1 MAELGTTR
9 LTYSELAKRLGPDG
23 KIAEAVNIL
32 AQTNEMIDDMV
43 VTEGNLPNGHQIA
56 IKTAITTPVLRMY
69 NQGVSPT
76 TGKSGQIVEP
86 MAMLEDRSEADKDL
100 AELNGNVGQFRMD
113 EAETHLEG
121 MNQRFQE
128 SFIYGS
134 AATPGDIIGFAPRY
148 SDLSGGNAD
157 NILDGGGTGS
167 DNLSIFLVGWH
178 KKYCHAFH
186 PKGAKV
192 GLLHE
197 DLGII
202 DAFDADNKRFRAYSD
217 WFQWKFGLAVGD
229 WRYVV
234 RIANIDVS
242 NLVNESSAANL
253 IKLMSKSIDRIP
265 SRSASLSFY
274 CNATVTSMLRIQGLN
289 NSTSAVEVQRALD
302 QFGRVGSIS
311 FLGIPV
317 KRVDQMLNTEERV
330 V

>member
-1 MAELGTTR
+1 MAELGIGR
-9 LTYSELAKRLGPDG
+9 STYSELVKKFDPDG
-23 KIAEAVNIL
+23 KIADAVNIL
-32 AQTNEMIDDMV
+32 AQTNEMLDDMIV
-43 VTEGNLPNGHQIA
+43 KEGNLPNGHQITV
-56 IKTAITTPVLRMY
+56 KTSLPTPVLRMY
-69 NQGVSPT
+69 NQGVSST
-76 TGKSGQIVEP
+76 VGKRGQIVEP

-100 AELNGNVGQFRMD
+100 AELNGNIGQFRMD
-113 EAETHLEG
+113 EAEDHLEG
-121 MNQRFQE
+121 MNQKCQE

-148 SDLSGGNAD
+148 SDKSSGNAD

-178 KKYCHAFH
+178 RKYCHAFH
-186 PKGAKV
+186 PKGAKI

-202 DAFDADNKRFRAYSD
+202 DAFDEDNKRFRAYSD
-217 WFQWKFGLAVGD
+217 WFQWKFGLAVAD

-242 NLVNESSAANL
+242 NLVNESGAANL
-253 IKLMSKSIDRIP
+253 IKLMSKAIDRIP
-265 SRSASLSFY
+265 SRSASLNFY

-289 NSTSAVEVQRALD
+289 NSTSAVEVQKALD

-317 KRVDQMLNTEERV
+317 KRVDRMLNTEERV